1 MDLLYLFHSLMRKK
15 WIIVFA
21 TLVGLGAGLAFA
33 MTIKKTYTSLAQYS
47 TGFTMGQKVKIKS
60 EESLNIFEIDFQFK
74 NVIETFK
81 SPTVLGMVGYNLLLH
96 DLESPTPFRSLTPEQ
111 KAMPQANAISKE
123 RAKAILQSK
132 VVNLEL
138 LSSYIPEEK
147 KVNDLLWMYGY
158 TQEGLISNIL
168 IERAMGTDY
177 LNIWFKSENPELSA
191 YVVNNAGTEFERF
204 FSKIYSTRTVESAGK
219 LDSLTSAKKKEL
231 DDKTKLYEQFRKELG
246 SPDISGRSVAA
257 MDVVK
262 DATTRYT
269 DEVAKLNTLRGQ
281 LKSVE
286 DQLSALGTSSPG
298 TTTNTNN
305 NAELLRLQN
314 ENKDLASQL
323 AAKGGTD
330 ASIQN
335 QIDANNRRIL
345 ALTPSTSGVNR
356 NIKSQDRRDE
366 LNRKKFDLEADI
378 NATQQNVKLYQQ
390 KMQQYES
397 LANSGGGSTVLASA
411 YESDIKIITNEYEYL
426 KGRLQAAQDVNVAP
440 EINFKKTLVGQP
452 PVTPDPQ
459 KRTLIVGAAGAAM
472 FFLSTL
478 TIVLLL
484 LLDNTLKTPSV
495 FVRDTRLKLLSTI
508 NKVDLKRKDVASYF
522 DMANDP
528 DRKDN
533 ESIFLENLRKLRYEI
548 ETSGKKTF
556 LFTSNRPREGKTTI
570 MEALANSFSMSRKK
584 VLMIDSN
591 FSNNTLTRKF
601 EAKPLLEQFSV
612 NGERNPL
619 EKLKNITTT
628 TNIPNVDMVGCKEGN
643 YTPSEILPKSNL
655 LENLRLIGDEYDYVF
670 IEGAALNN
678 HADSKE
684 LSKYVQGILSVFS
697 SRSVIRQTDKD
708 SIQFLKKT
716 GDKYIGAVLNGVEV
730 KNLEL

>member
-15 WIIVFA
+15 WIIIFS
-21 TLVGLGAGLAFA
+21 TIVGLAAGVAFA

-60 EESLNIFEIDFQFK
+60 EESLNIFEIDFQFR

-81 SPTVLGMVGYNLLLH
+81 SPTVLGMVGYNLLMH
-96 DLESPTPFRSLTPEQ
+96 DLDSPNPFRVLTPEQ
-111 KAMPQANAISKE
+111 KAMPFATAISKE
-123 RAKAILQSK
+123 RTKAILQAKIVS
-132 VVNLEL
+132 LEL
-138 LSSYIPEEK
+138 LSSHIPEEK
-147 KVNDLLWMYGY
+147 KVNDLLWLYGY
-158 TQEGLISNIL
+158 TQDALISNIL

-191 YVVNNAGTEFERF
+191 YVVNNAGIEFERF
-204 FSKIYSTRTVESAGK
+204 FSKIYSTRTVESVGK
-219 LDSLTSAKKKEL
+219 LDSLAGQKKREL
-231 DDKTKLYEQFRKELG
+231 DDKTKIYEQFRNKLG
-246 SPDISGRSVAA
+246 SADISGVSVAA

-269 DEVAKLNTLRGQ
+269 DEVAKLNNLREQ
-281 LKSVE
+281 LQSVE
-286 DQLSALGTSSPG
+286 TQLAALGTGSTS
-298 TTTNTNN
+298 TTSTNN
-305 NAELLRLQN
+305 NTELLRLQN

-323 AAKGGTD
+323 ATKGGTD
-330 ASIQN
+330 AAIQN

-345 ALTPSTSGVNR
+345 SLTPSTSGANR
-356 NIKSQDRRDE
+356 NAKTQERRDE
-366 LNRKKFDLEADI
+366 LNRQRFDLQAQM
-378 NATQQNVKLYQQ
+378 NASESNVKLYRG
-390 KMQQYES
+390 KMNEYEGI
-397 LANSGGGSTVLASA
+397 ANSGGGSQVLASA
-411 YESDIKIITNEYEYL
+411 YESEIKMITNEYEYL
-426 KGRLQAAQDVNVAP
+426 KSRLQASQDVNVAP

-452 PVTPDPQ
+452 PVRPDPS
-459 KRTLIVGAAGAAM
+459 KHTLIVGAAGVAM
-472 FFLSTL
+472 LFLSTFL
-478 TIVLLL
+478 II
-484 LLDNTLKTPSV
+484 LLDLLDSSLKTPSV
-495 FVRDTRLKLLSTI
+495 FMRNTRLKLLSTI
-508 NKVDLKRKDVASYF
+508 NKVDLKKKEVASYF

-548 ETSGKKTF
+548 ETSGKKIF
-556 LFTSNRPREGKTTI
+556 LFTSNRPREGKSTI
-570 MEALANSFSMSRKK
+570 IEALANSLSMSRKK

-619 EKLKNITTT
+619 EKLKNITTS

-643 YTPSEILPKSNL
+643 YTPSEILPKNNL
-655 LENLRLIGDEYDYVF
+655 LENLRLVGNEYDYVF

-684 LSKYVQGILSVFS
+684 LSNYVQGIVSVFS
-697 SRSVIRQTDKD
+697 SKSVIRQTDKE
-708 SIQFLKKT
+708 SIHFLKKT

>member
-15 WIIVFA
+15 WIIIFA
-21 TLVGLGAGLAFA
+21 TIVGLGAGLAFA

-47 TGFTMGQKVKIKS
+47 TGFTMGQKVKIRS
-60 EESLNIFEIDFQFK
+60 EEALNIFEIDFQFR

-96 DLESPTPFRSLTPEQ
+96 DLDSPTPFRTLTPEQ
-111 KAMPQANAISKE
+111 KAMPIATAISKE
-123 RAKAILQSK
+123 RAKAILQTK

-147 KVNDLLWMYGY
+147 KVNDLLWLYGY
-158 TQEGLISNIL
+158 TQDALITNIL

-219 LDSLTSAKKKEL
+219 LDSLTVRKKKEL

-286 DQLSALGTSSPG
+286 DQMAVLGTSTP
-298 TTTNTNN
+298 TTTNSNN

-323 AAKGGTD
+323 AAKGGAD
-330 ASIQN
+330 AAIQN

-426 KGRLQAAQDVNVAP
+426 KARLQAAQDVNVAP

-452 PVTPDPQ
+452 PVRPDPS
-459 KRTLIVGAAGAAM
+459 KRTLIVGAAGVAM
-472 FFLSTL
+472 FFMSTL
-478 TIVLLL
+478 LII
-484 LLDNTLKTPSV
+484 LLDLLDASLKTPSV
-495 FVRDTRLKLLSTI
+495 FVRNTRLKLLSTI
-508 NKVDLKRKDVASYF
+508 NKVNLKRKDVSSYF
-522 DMANDP
+522 DLANDP
-528 DRKDN
+528 DRKDE

-548 ETSGKKTF
+548 ETSGKKIF
-556 LFTSNRPREGKTTI
+556 LFTSNRPREGKSTI

-584 VLMIDSN
+584 VLLIDSN

-619 EKLKNITTT
+619 EKLKNITSA

-643 YTPSEILPKSNL
+643 YTPSEILPKNNL
-655 LENLRLIGDEYDYVF
+655 LENLRLVGDEYDYVF

-684 LSKYVQGILSVFS
+684 LAKYAQGIVSVFS
-697 SRSVIRQTDKD
+697 SKSVIRQTDKE
-708 SIQFLKKT
+708 SILFLKKT

-730 KNLEL
+730 KNLDL